1 MLIHGGPSDLKS
13 VIQDAIVI
21 IIKTIIIMQDAT
33 EKTNQ
38 NMPLTLHEFCVSI
51 GFTSSLDFKP
61 HKGRAI

>member
-1 MLIHGGPSDLKS
+1 
-13 VIQDAIVI
+13 
-21 IIKTIIIMQDAT
+21 MQDAT

-38 NMPLTLHEFCVSI
+38 NMPLSLHEFCVSI